1 MKQIWTVGTLIVKD
15 LNGRYIYRIR
25 QTRITTLNDKTIYVA
40 KEYFKVGIFSMAH
53 QRVCYRLGQIM
64 HEGDVN
70 IVLKEYQSQVNFT
83 MLTYPDSKVELG
95 SDVITLLL

>member
-40 KEYFKVGIFSMAH
+40 KEYFKLGIFIWHIS
-53 QRVCYRLGQIM
+53 
-64 HEGDVN
+64 
-70 IVLKEYQSQVNFT
+70 EYVT
-83 MLTYPDSKVELG
+83 DWVK
-95 SDVITLLL
+95 

>member
-1 MKQIWTVGTLIVKD
+1 
-15 LNGRYIYRIR
+15 
-25 QTRITTLNDKTIYVA
+25 
-40 KEYFKVGIFSMAH
+40 MAH

-70 IVLKEYQSQVNFT
+70 IVLKEYQSQVNLT

-95 SDVITLLL
+95 SDVITLFL